1 MNTQPNNPPNGP
13 PPPDPLAVALSKL
26 DPAPHGFDWNAL
38 MFAAGRASKTRAL
51 VFWRIAAGVGALA
64 AFAFAFA
71 YFTQPPTVTERVVF
85 VERPATRSAQPVV
98 AAPTPVPGAQPA
110 PELLPQPLPTTPT
123 PPESFAPPEW
133 SFDPPPDQGAA
144 ARWFNM
150 RNEVLTV
157 GLSVLPDN
165 GRKVSAPEK

>member
-51 VFWRIAAGVGALA
+51 VFWRAVAGVCALA
-64 AFAFAFA
+64 ACGFAFA
-71 YFTQPPTVTERVVF
+71 YFTQPPTVTERVIV
-85 VERPATRSAQPVV
+85 VERPATQPAQP
-98 AAPTPVPGAQPA
+98 AAVPAPPLPGVQPA
-110 PELLPQPLPTTPT
+110 PELLPPLPKSVPEAPT
-123 PPESFAPPEW
+123 VPEW
-133 SFDPPPDQGAA
+133 SFDPPPEQGAA
-144 ARWFNM
+144 ARWLSL
-150 RNEVLTV
+150 RNDVLTV

-165 GRKVSAPEK
+165 GRKVSAPSEK